1 MRSFFYWSCDSSP
14 RCLASVSPVILF
26 HRSFQ
31 TGTTFRRR
39 WTHYRMERCLARWW
53 RHRGWRHRGLVNLH
67 GCVRVSLR
75 AFPLRGEDAVLLW
88 AKGIDAELLHFFV
101 EGGSVDSQLVGGNV
115 PIPLIGSKDFE
126 DDLTFGFLERL
137 AQ

>member
-1 MRSFFYWSCDSSP
+1 MRSFFIGAVTLP
-14 RCLASVSPVILF
+14 RGAWLLS
-26 HRSFQ
+26 HRSFCF
-31 TGTTFRRR
+31 TGHFKPEPLSPTLDSLP
-39 WTHYRMERCLARWW
+39 HGKMLCS
-53 RHRGWRHRGLVNLH
+53 LVEAPLVEAPWVSQPSW
-67 GCVRVSLR
+67 VRVFLR

-101 EGGSVDSQLVGGNV
+101 EGGSVDPQLVGGNV

-126 DDLTFGFLERL
+126 DDLTFGFFERL